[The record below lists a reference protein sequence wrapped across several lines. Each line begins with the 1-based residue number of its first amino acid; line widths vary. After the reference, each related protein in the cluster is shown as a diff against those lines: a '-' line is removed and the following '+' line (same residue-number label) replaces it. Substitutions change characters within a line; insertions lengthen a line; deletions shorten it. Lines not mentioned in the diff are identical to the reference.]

1 MLNLSPLVGFM
12 YFLSC
17 YYFKLSCNKLRKSSG
32 SQWTHSGCAPVRK
45 STLMRDP
52 AEKTWG
58 SESTSF
64 TWAALPNICPLIHC
78 ALERTQTTAGWRPS
92 FSRRS
97 QFSLAGINRAPAAA
111 AVLQLL
117 CCRKEEKTALGS
129 GGAAGAR
136 GRTGQAHV
144 GHCQCKIESACGG
157 HFSIFTIL

>member
-111 AVLQLL
+111 AVLQKGGKASPGLRRGSWCEGENRASTCWSL
-117 CCRKEEKTALGS
+117 SMQDRKCL
-129 GGAAGAR
+129 R
-136 GRTGQAHV
+136 RP
-144 GHCQCKIESACGG
+144 
-157 HFSIFTIL
+157 L